1 MSKSEIVQT
10 DEVNNQ
16 SESEKKEDFT
26 IEKIEHKPEIKQP
39 EMKGTLPNGVPYE
52 LEKVG
57 EIVKEEEVLKE
68 MKKELHD
75 MIEEI
80 KGIDLSEKTIN
91 EIVDQ
96 VDKSCV
102 EEIIATKMRVEW
114 ERVFMNH
121 ISELKEQLEKYTDLT
136 VDLEESEI
144 VMLEDK
150 TTDYEL
156 ILKDQNI
163 NECLKKYGDR
173 VIGRGL
179 HARVILEMLVLNDI
193 LKSVSEG
200 KSVEEA
206 MSKFDM
212 KEMRQVG
219 IDMKGHE
226 TDLKYREGIAYA
238 FLIILESHNIGMKEI
253 KEGESNDDQQ
263 TILKKYK

>member
-1 MSKSEIVQT
+1 MTQ
-10 DEVNNQ
+10 NQ
-16 SESEKKEDFT
+16 IENEKKEDFSV
-26 IEKIEHKPEIKQP
+26 EKVEHKPENKESQ
-39 EMKGTLPNGVPYE
+39 MTGTLPNGVPYE

-75 MIEEI
+75 MIKEI
-80 KGIDLSEKTIN
+80 KGIDLSEKNIN

-114 ERVFMNH
+114 ERVFVNH
-121 ISELKEQLEKYTDLT
+121 ISELKEELKKYTDLT
-136 VDLEESEI
+136 VDLEESQVI
-144 VMLEDK
+144 MLEDK
-150 TTDYEL
+150 TSDYEL
-156 ILKDQNI
+156 VLKDHEI
-163 NECLKKYGDR
+163 EECLKRYENR

-179 HARVILEMLVLNDI
+179 HARVILEMLILNDI

-219 IDMKGHE
+219 IDMKEHE

-253 KEGESNDDQQ
+253 EESKSNDDQEIIQ
-263 TILKKYK
+263 RKYK